1 MKKYYKA
8 FVIVLLVI
16 AIILLIIVKV
26 HQKRASATREAN
38 KKNPG
43 ISFVTKLPKL
53 LDFGA
58 EYCVP
63 CKMMKPI
70 LGDLKENYRDQL
82 EMYYVDLDV
91 TPAIAGQYGINV
103 IPTQIFFDANGIEKF
118 RHEGFMDK
126 DSILD
131 KIKEIAGNRIV
142 SAKN

>member
-1 MKKYYKA
+1 MKKYYKV
-8 FVIVLLVI
+8 FVIVLLVMAI
-16 AIILLIIVKV
+16 AVLIMIKIR
-26 HQKRASATREAN
+26 QNRASASRAAN
-38 KKNPG
+38 IKNTG

-82 EMYYVDLDV
+82 EMYYIDLDV
-91 TPAIAGQYGINV
+91 TPAIAGKYGINV

-131 KIKEIAGNRIV
+131 KIKEIAVNRIV
-142 SAKN
+142 PAKN